1 MKVLKL
7 FTLTLLLVAGCSA
20 LPGLQVLTGEDTGD
34 EAGVQNVEVI
44 DLVMADKTGAT
55 DPSLMAAANR
65 IESASLNVDIIEIR
79 KNEAD
84 DALVV
89 NLLFQAPA
97 DADLQTQAGLLSY
110 YTSIQRA
117 IELTWQG
124 TLAESE
130 GAGLLQVNFIA
141 PQDIATLDSGRSFI
155 GFVMVN
161 SEIERQAA
169 INYLSG
175 SHNLN
180 DFLDLIAQGTLV
192 YEQPTATE
200 LYEGQP
206 NHPLFMI
213 GNPGLEASS

>member
-1 MKVLKL
+1 MKVFKL
-7 FTLTLLLVAGCSA
+7 LTFALVFVAGCSA
-20 LPGLQVLTGEDTGD
+20 LPGLRVLTGEDTGPD
-34 EAGVQNVEVI
+34 AGVQNVEVI

-65 IESASLNVDIIEIR
+65 IEAASTNVDIIEIR
-79 KNEAD
+79 KNDVD

-89 NLLFQAPA
+89 NLLFQPPA
-97 DADLQTQAGLLSY
+97 DANFQSQAGLISY

-124 TLAESE
+124 TLGESE

-141 PQDIATLDSGRSFI
+141 PQDIATLDSGRSYI
-155 GFVMVN
+155 GFVMLN
-161 SEIERQAA
+161 SQIERQAA
-169 INYLSG
+169 IGYLSG
-175 SHNLN
+175 THNLN
-180 DFLDLIAQGTLV
+180 DFLDLIAGGTLL
-192 YEQPTATE
+192 YEQPQTTQ

-213 GNPGLEASS
+213 GNPAVQGSS